1 MTPTGREALAA
12 RLDAALRAGQGAR
25 SDVLVILRLRKLA
38 AIGELMGEPA
48 VNHILAYVA
57 EQLFD
62 FDGRESFVANLGAG
76 TFAVV
81 CGRGSDEPEDL
92 AQRMVAMI
100 SRRIAFGEAMLYA
113 PANAGV
119 CCLDTGLGDGRAHVE
134 RAMGALQQA
143 MSKGPGFVELVSE
156 ARDARAVAEWE
167 MRSLLEEAGLRG
179 ELSLEYQTI
188 QGPRGGEVRKVE
200 TLLRWNSPVIGR
212 VGPDRFVPLLEESGL
227 IGPVG
232 EWILL
237 EACRQA
243 SEWRT
248 QTGLPIRVALNISP
262 VQMASADFVAMV
274 RRTLAQTACDASWIE
289 LEITEGALIR
299 DFPRMRKR
307 LDALATL
314 GVTLAI
320 DDFGAGHSSLGQL
333 AQLPVHHLKID
344 RSLISGLPD
353 GSKRA
358 GVVKAVVAL
367 ADALELAVTAEGV
380 ERPEE
385 AAWLGQFVGMQCQGY
400 LFAPPLPAAQVRRLL
415 LAGVDSPASGS
426 RASSP

>member
-1 MTPTGREALAA
+1 MTHSGREALVA
-12 RLDAALRAGQGAR
+12 RLDAALSAGQGAQA
-25 SDVLVILRLRKLA
+25 DVLVVLRLRKLA

-48 VNHILAYVA
+48 VNHILAYAA
-57 EQLFD
+57 EQLSD
-62 FDGRESFVANLGAG
+62 FAERENFVANLGAG

-81 CGRGSDEPEDL
+81 CGRGSDEPDDL

-100 SRRIAFGEAMLYA
+100 SRRIAYGEAMLYA

-119 CCLDTGLGDGRAHVE
+119 CCLDPGLGDGRVHVE

-188 QGPRGGEVRKVE
+188 QGPWGGEVRKVE

-232 EWILL
+232 EWILR
-237 EACRQA
+237 EAFRQT
-243 SEWRT
+243 SEWRI

-262 VQMASADFVAMV
+262 VQMATADFVATV
-274 RRTLAQTACDASWIE
+274 RRTLAETACDASWIE

-307 LDALATL
+307 LEALATL

-333 AQLPVHHLKID
+333 ARLPVHHLKMD

-353 GSKRA
+353 GTKRA

-367 ADALELAVTAEGV
+367 AEALELAVTAEGV

-385 AAWLGQFVGMQCQGY
+385 AAWLGRFIGMQCQGY
-400 LFAPPLPAAQVRRLL
+400 LYAPPLPPAQVRRLFL
-415 LAGVDSPASGS
+415 TGVEAQVPAP
-426 RASSP
+426 RAN